1 MDLRE
6 LGVVGWIFGR
16 APAVRCDECE
26 VRVTFHTPFGT
37 TCVNEKALTKL
48 DAKELEG
55 VAADLNAGSL
65 TTSWTHVEG
74 ARLQLQGY
82 GTSLYEDL
90 ERQVPR
96 PILRAERRSCAAA
109 PVTHEKTGITW
120 SPNSAEVTVW
130 NVGGAL
136 LTVEYS
142 VSVPKGRTWADL
154 TAAVGDCRA
163 DLSLESEGWVGIAL
177 ADFAT
182 RAQVRKWLDHQA
194 FRPAIQP
201 FWSQPL
207 WTFFWF
213 SILAPRRASTGAVR
227 RVARALVEK
236 GEECPGAAAAEQ
248 SEIHIALEVCCVTR
262 HSGDA
267 ADRADAQRLRHH
279 VEAQTVCW
287 GTAVTLDR
295 LVWEKLAAL
304 QFEDQNTNR
313 LDAAADHLLRLA
325 DKVSFFLV
333 TMGGVS
339 PHLDL
344 SDAALWNCFDNGW
357 RFPEVRRS
365 LRQRL
370 KAVHELQTEKAAQV
384 GNARLRRLNR
394 FVLGLTV
401 VGVLASVVSLVDVV
415 SEWDSVS
422 HEVNERV
429 EPRPEPT

>member
-6 LGVVGWIFGR
+6 LRVIGWIFGR

-26 VRVTFHTPFGT
+26 VRVTLHTPFGT
-37 TCVNEKALTKL
+37 TFLDEKKLTKL
-48 DAKELEG
+48 DAGKLEG
-55 VAADLNAGSL
+55 VAADLNAGSVDA
-65 TTSWTHVEG
+65 SWTHVEG

-82 GTSLYEDL
+82 ETSLYEEL
-90 ERQVPR
+90 EKQVPR
-96 PILRAERRSCAAA
+96 PILRAERRSCPAA
-109 PVTHEKTGITW
+109 PVTHERTGITW
-120 SPNSAEVTVW
+120 SLNSAEVTVW

-142 VSVPKGRTWADL
+142 VSVPKGRTWGDL
-154 TAAVGDCRA
+154 TAAVDDCRD
-163 DLSLESEGWVGIAL
+163 DLSLDSDEWVGIAL
-177 ADFAT
+177 AEFAT
-182 RAQVRKWLDHQA
+182 CAQGRRWLDHRA
-194 FRPAIQP
+194 FRPARQP

-207 WTFFWF
+207 WTYFWF
-213 SILAPRRASTGAVR
+213 SVLAPQRASMGAIR
-227 RVARALVEK
+227 EVARALVEK
-236 GEECPGAAAAEQ
+236 GEECPGAASAEQ
-248 SEIHIALEVCCVTR
+248 SEIHIALGACCVTR
-262 HSGDA
+262 RNGNA
-267 ADRADAQRLRHH
+267 ADRADARRLRDH

-304 QFEDQNTNR
+304 QFEEQDADR

-344 SDAALWNCFDNGW
+344 SDAALWKCFDDGW

-370 KAVHELQTEKAAQV
+370 KAVRELQTEKATQV
-384 GNARLRRLNR
+384 GNARLQKLNA

-401 VGVLASVVSLVDVV
+401 IGVLASVVSLVDVIR
-415 SEWDSVS
+415 EWNVDR

-429 EPRPEPT
+429 EPSP